1 MLKKFIEAMTIFVS
15 SCFAF
20 ILVTSSVLL
29 VYSFVIEQVKNSSA
43 FPGLILGSVIVAA
56 WCTHDCVLD
65 SNK

>member
-1 MLKKFIEAMTIFVS
+1 MLKKFIESMSMFIASFCVVIFIS
-15 SCFAF
+15 SSILLASSF
-20 ILVTSSVLL
+20 I
-29 VYSFVIEQVKNSSA
+29 IEQLKNNPS